1 MEKINYEIKYSE
13 TFKKEIEEVFIYIVK
28 ELQNIIIAENLLQ
41 LVNTSIIKRS
51 KDPIIYK
58 SFKLKDGGTYNWYKI
73 NINNYYAFY
82 TVENNVMT
90 MRRFIYKKR
99 NINKIF

>member
-1 MEKINYEIKYSE
+1 MEKINYVIEYSE

-28 ELQNIIIAENLLQ
+28 ELQNIIAAENLLQ
-41 LVNTSIIKRS
+41 LVHNAIIKRS

-58 SFKLKDGGTYNWYKI
+58 SFKLKDSGTYNWYRI
-73 NINNYYAFY
+73 NINNYYALY
-82 TVENNVMT
+82 TVENNMIT

-99 NINKIF
+99 NKVF